1 MRLSQV
7 ASVFL
12 KRRIRPRY
20 IRIKVNA
27 KFPGAVCVAPVPLP
41 VAYSNHRPVET
52 MREGGWGRGRKWELR
67 GTKEE
72 RRWKWVNGGE
82 KRIFFFWRQVQKRGK
97 NGRRWLWNLH
107 QSGGGKNWGNVKGE
121 SVKDEKEI
129 VQIKYLYFFVYVHK
143 RWRLKNNYF
152 ERNIK
157 IEEK

>member
-12 KRRIRPRY
+12 KRHIRPRY

-82 KRIFFFWRQVQKRGK
+82 KRIFFFFWRQVQKRGK

-107 QSGGGKNWGNVKGE
+107 ERIGGMWKEKVWKDDE
-121 SVKDEKEI
+121 EETSKWVKDEKGI

-143 RWRLKNNYF
+143 R
-152 ERNIK
+152 
-157 IEEK
+157 

>member
-1 MRLSQV
+1 MRLSRV

-20 IRIKVNA
+20 IRIEVNA

-41 VAYSNHRPVET
+41 VAYSNHRRPVET

-72 RRWKWVNGGE
+72 RSWKWVNGGE
-82 KRIFFFWRQVQKRGK
+82 YFFWRQVQRRGK

-107 QSGGGKNWGNVKGE
+107 QSGDGKNRGVWKKRRCERMMRKG
-121 SVKDEKEI
+121 DEWVNEAEEKLI
-129 VQIKYLYFFVYVHK
+129 GK
-143 RWRLKNNYF
+143 W
-152 ERNIK
+152 ERNCSNK
-157 IEEK
+157 ILIFCVRL

>member
-12 KRRIRPRY
+12 KRHIRPRY

-72 RRWKWVNGGE
+72 RRWKWMNGGE
-82 KRIFFFWRQVQKRGK
+82 KRIFFFLETGAKERKEWTKMALK
-97 NGRRWLWNLH
+97 FTW
-107 QSGGGKNWGNVKGE
+107 KNWGNVKGE
-121 SVKDEKEI
+121 SVKGWWGRDEWVSE
-129 VQIKYLYFFVYVHK
+129 
-143 RWRLKNNYF
+143 RW
-152 ERNIK
+152 ERNCSNK
-157 IEEK
+157 ISILFCVRP

>member
-52 MREGGWGRGRKWELR
+52 MREGGWGRGRCGNW
-67 GTKEE
+67 EE
-72 RRWKWVNGGE
+72 RKRNEDESEWTAEKNGYF
-82 KRIFFFWRQVQKRGK
+82 FFFWRQVQKRGK

-107 QSGGGKNWGNVKGE
+107 QSGDGKNWRNVKGE
-121 SVKDEKEI
+121 SVKDEKGI
-129 VQIKYLYFFVYVHK
+129 VQIKHLYFFVYVHK
-143 RWRLKNNYF
+143 R
-152 ERNIK
+152 
-157 IEEK
+157 

>member
-27 KFPGAVCVAPVPLP
+27 KFPGVVCVAPVPLP

-82 KRIFFFWRQVQKRGK
+82 KRIFFFFGDRCKREERMDEDGFEIYIKAEVGRIGGMWKEKVWK
-97 NGRRWLWNLH
+97 NET
-107 QSGGGKNWGNVKGE
+107 S
-121 SVKDEKEI
+121 
-129 VQIKYLYFFVYVHK
+129 K
-143 RWRLKNNYF
+143 RW
-152 ERNIK
+152 ERNCSNK
-157 IEEK
+157 ISILFCVRP

>member
-52 MREGGWGRGRKWELR
+52 MREGGWGRGRCGNW
-67 GTKEE
+67 EE
-72 RRWKWVNGGE
+72 RKRNEDESEWTAEKNGY
-82 KRIFFFWRQVQKRGK
+82 FFFFGDRCKREERMGEDGFEIYIKAEMGRIGGMWKEKVWK
-97 NGRRWLWNLH
+97 NETSERW
-107 QSGGGKNWGNVKGE
+107 
-121 SVKDEKEI
+121 
-129 VQIKYLYFFVYVHK
+129 
-143 RWRLKNNYF
+143 
-152 ERNIK
+152 ERNCSNK
-157 IEEK
+157 ISILFCVRP

>member
-41 VAYSNHRPVET
+41 VAYSNYRPVET

-82 KRIFFFWRQVQKRGK
+82 KRIFFFFLETGAKERKEWTKMALK
-97 NGRRWLWNLH
+97 FTSKRRWEELEECERR
-107 QSGGGKNWGNVKGE
+107 KCE
-121 SVKDEKEI
+121 RMRRVKDEKGI

-143 RWRLKNNYF
+143 R
-152 ERNIK
+152 
-157 IEEK
+157 